1 MKKDVKDI
9 IQKEETHL
17 NNLLEQEDLSA
28 FKGMVDELRDTWT
41 KKQMFRTETEARFSV
56 LQDNRYPTKAAK
68 YWQCV
73 REQSSYLDN
82 LMSLSFD
89 YRSNEAKIKWLE
101 GKVEKEKDEYK
112 TTKYQIDLDECRF
125 AKASMEKTARHRM
138 REIKMWSKLKKE
150 FNDGSFNEKD
160 EYKATKYQIDID
172 ECRFAK
178 ASMEKV
184 AKHRMREIK
193 MWSGLKK
200 EFNDGS
206 FNDKDVNQHQLESYG
221 MQYAEKARQ
230 LTENSSDTDKF
241 NVLGQLQSLQR
252 IRKSGE
258 LENSYKEK
266 EQLEQHGKPKV

>member
-9 IQKEETHL
+9 IKKEEIHL

-56 LQDNRYPTKAAK
+56 LQDNRYPTRAAK

-73 REQSSYLDN
+73 REQSTYLDN
-82 LMSLSFD
+82 LMALSFD
-89 YRSNEAKIKWLE
+89 YRRNDAKINWLE
-101 GKVEKEKDEYK
+101 KKIDKEEDDYK
-112 TTKYQIDLDECRF
+112 LTKYQIDL
-125 AKASMEKTARHRM
+125 
-138 REIKMWSKLKKE
+138 
-150 FNDGSFNEKD
+150 
-160 EYKATKYQIDID
+160 D

-193 MWSGLKK
+193 MWSKLKE

-206 FNDKDVNQHQLESYG
+206 FNDKDVNQHQLESYYKMYLG
-221 MQYAEKARQ
+221 KAKNMNNNTPEAEA
-230 LTENSSDTDKF
+230 F
-241 NVLGQLQSLQR
+241 NIMGQLRSLER
-252 IRKSGE
+252 IKQSGE
-258 LENSYKEK
+258 LENKTEKKE
-266 EQLEQHGKPKV
+266 ELPTYGKPSS

>member
-1 MKKDVKDI
+1 MKKDVKEV
-9 IQKEETHL
+9 IQGEETHL

-56 LQDNRYPTKAAK
+56 LQDNRYPTKASK

-82 LMSLSFD
+82 LMTLSFD
-89 YRSNEAKIKWLE
+89 YRRNEAKIKWLE
-101 GKVEKEKDEYK
+101 TKIESEKDEYK
-112 TTKYQIDLDECRF
+112 L
-125 AKASMEKTARHRM
+125 
-138 REIKMWSKLKKE
+138 
-150 FNDGSFNEKD
+150 
-160 EYKATKYQIDID
+160 TKYQIDID

-178 ASMEKV
+178 ASMEKT

-193 MWSGLKK
+193 MWSKLKG

-206 FNDKDVNQHQLESYG
+206 FNDKDVNVHQLESYG
-221 MQYAEKARQ
+221 MQYHEKAKTLNQ
-230 LTENSSDTDKF
+230 NSSEAEIF
-241 NVLGQLQSLQR
+241 NVMGQLNSLQR
-252 IRKSGE
+252 IKKSGE

-266 EQLEQHGKPKV
+266 EQIEQHGKPKS

>member
-1 MKKDVKDI
+1 MKKDVKEV
-9 IQKEETHL
+9 IQGEEPHL
-17 NNLLEQEDLSA
+17 NNLLTQEDLSS

-73 REQSSYLDN
+73 REQSTYLDN
-82 LMSLSFD
+82 LMTLSFD
-89 YRSNEAKIKWLE
+89 YRRNEAKIKWLE
-101 GKVEKEKDEYK
+101 GKIEKEE
-112 TTKYQIDLDECRF
+112 
-125 AKASMEKTARHRM
+125 
-138 REIKMWSKLKKE
+138 
-150 FNDGSFNEKD
+150 D
-160 EYKATKYQIDID
+160 EYKATKYQIDLD

-221 MQYAEKARQ
+221 RQYAAKAKT
-230 LTENSSDTDKF
+230 LNKHSSDTDIF
-241 NVLGQLQSLQR
+241 NVMGQLESLQR
-252 IRKSGE
+252 IRKTGE

-266 EQLEQHGKPKV
+266 EQITQHGKPKDQI

>member
-56 LQDNRYPTKAAK
+56 LQDNRYPTKASK

-73 REQSSYLDN
+73 REQSTYLDN
-82 LMSLSFD
+82 LMTLSFD
-89 YRSNEAKIKWLE
+89 YRRNEAKIKWLE

-112 TTKYQIDLDECRF
+112 QTKYQIDLDEARF
-125 AKASMEKTARHRM
+125 GKASMEKVARHRM
-138 REIKMWSKLKKE
+138 REIKMWSK
-150 FNDGSFNEKD
+150 
-160 EYKATKYQIDID
+160 
-172 ECRFAK
+172 
-178 ASMEKV
+178 
-184 AKHRMREIK
+184 
-193 MWSGLKK
+193 LKK

-221 MQYAEKARQ
+221 MQYAAKAKT
-230 LTENSSDTDKF
+230 LNKNSSDTDVF
-241 NVLGQLQSLQR
+241 NVMGQLESLKR

-258 LENSYKEK
+258 LEQSYTDK
-266 EQLEQHGKPKV
+266 EQIEQHGKPKY

>member
-1 MKKDVKDI
+1 MTDKKDVKDI

-17 NNLLEQEDLSA
+17 NNLLEPQDLTD

-82 LMSLSFD
+82 LMTLSFD
-89 YRSNEAKIKWLE
+89 YRRNEAKIKWLE
-101 GKVEKEKDEYK
+101 GKIEKEE
-112 TTKYQIDLDECRF
+112 
-125 AKASMEKTARHRM
+125 
-138 REIKMWSKLKKE
+138 
-150 FNDGSFNEKD
+150 D
-160 EYKATKYQIDID
+160 EYKATKYKIDLD
-172 ECRFAK
+172 EAIFGK

-184 AKHRMREIK
+184 ARHRMREIK

-221 MQYAEKARQ
+221 LQYHEKAKT
-230 LTENSSDTDKF
+230 LNANSSESEIF
-241 NVLGQLQSLQR
+241 NVMGQLQSLQR
-252 IRKSGE
+252 IKKSGE

-266 EQLEQHGKPKV
+266 EQITQHGKPKV

>member
-9 IQKEETHL
+9 IQQEEAHL
-17 NNLLEQEDLSA
+17 NNLLEVNDLND

-82 LMSLSFD
+82 LMTLSFD
-89 YRSNEAKIKWLE
+89 YRRNEAKIKWLQ
-101 GKVEKEKDEYK
+101 GKIEKEQDEYK
-112 TTKYQIDLDECRF
+112 LTKYEIDLDECRF
-125 AKASMEKTARHRM
+125 AKASMEKTAKHRM
-138 REIKMWSKLKKE
+138 REIKMWSKLK
-150 FNDGSFNEKD
+150 
-160 EYKATKYQIDID
+160 A
-172 ECRFAK
+172 
-178 ASMEKV
+178 
-184 AKHRMREIK
+184 
-193 MWSGLKK
+193 

-221 MQYAEKARQ
+221 LQYAAKAQQ

-252 IRKSGE
+252 IKKSGE
-258 LENSYKEK
+258 LESSYKEK
-266 EQLEQHGKPKV
+266 EQITHNGKSKP